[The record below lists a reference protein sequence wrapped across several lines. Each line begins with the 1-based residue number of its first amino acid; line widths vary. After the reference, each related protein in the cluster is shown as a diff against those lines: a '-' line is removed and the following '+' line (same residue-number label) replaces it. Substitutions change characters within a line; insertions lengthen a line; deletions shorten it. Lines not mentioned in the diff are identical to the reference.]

1 MQISAVW
8 RTVLDVTDAAALVLD
23 TDGRVVDVTEA
34 ALRLLGCGSAE
45 VRGAPWSEVVARLER
60 APGTAN
66 VALDRVSDW
75 PAASVSIGAF
85 RSPEPG
91 AVMLQARRM
100 RLDTEDGPRGLVA
113 LTCVQPDVEHGS
125 DGRCPEG
132 REHVRAL
139 LDGLAD
145 AVHIADLSGRFIEV
159 NEAACRRL
167 GYSRGEMLSMA
178 LTDILSPEYGSLLS
192 SRIADLMTDGHRVFE
207 TAHIRRDGTRI
218 PIEFSGRVIQYEGRP
233 VLFSVARD
241 ISGRRE
247 MEAILGSRDF
257 LRVLVDNLPV
267 AVFVKTVADRRYTL
281 WNHAAERISGTPAP
295 YVLGRRDEDFLA
307 PDLVARYRAA
317 EDEALRSRTVVTVPD
332 DVIGRRGRPP
342 MVLESMRGVLLDD
355 EGNPSA
361 IVGIAHD
368 ITESRAARDALSA
381 ANELLRSVLSGL
393 DQAVL
398 AVEPGSGA
406 IEDVNETA
414 VALLGYSAE
423 ELRGMGVTDL
433 LVDDAGGDRRRLRE
447 ALDGDLSRTLVS
459 RCRVRRKDGQVFPAE
474 HSVGP
479 ICIDGGTTQRLVC
492 VIRDVSER
500 QKTESGERL
509 AAVGQLAA
517 GVAHEFNNILAG
529 MMMRAETAEL
539 SRSEADFDR
548 LVAQVLKGAM
558 RGSEITR
565 RLAVFSGPIRMA
577 TGVVHLCNVLD
588 EALAQADGL
597 LRDAGVTLRR
607 VYEPDLPT
615 INGDR
620 RHLLQAVAGLLSNAC
635 HAMAEGGVL
644 TVEARRAADCPGGL
658 LVRVTDTGAGIP
670 AEDLPHVFEPFF
682 TTKGLLAGSD
692 VPGMGLG
699 LGVAHAI
706 VQAHGG
712 TVEVDSLPGR
722 GTVVELRLPAAEVS
736 ETEGLVADGSPA
748 PNGGGL
754 RT

>member
-1 MQISAVW
+1 MHIPAVW
-8 RTVLDVTDAAALVLD
+8 RTVLNITDAAALVLD
-23 TDGRVVDVTEA
+23 TDGMVVDATEA
-34 ALRLLGCGSAE
+34 ALRLLGCGSDE
-45 VRGAPWSEVVARLER
+45 VRGAPWSEVAARL
-60 APGTAN
+60 APAPETAIA
-66 VALDRVSDW
+66 ALGSVSDW
-75 PAASVSIGAF
+75 PAAPVAIGAF
-85 RSPEPG
+85 RSAGPG
-91 AVMLQARRM
+91 AVGLEARKV
-100 RLDTEDGPRGLVA
+100 RLDTEDGARGLVV
-113 LTCVQPDVEHGS
+113 LTCAGPDAEHGS

-167 GYSRGEMLSMA
+167 GYTRGEMLSMSLA
-178 LTDILSPEYGSLLS
+178 DILSPEYGSLLS

-207 TAHIRRDGTRI
+207 TAHVRKDGTRV

-281 WNHAAERISGTPAP
+281 WNHAAERISGTPAV
-295 YVLGRRDEDFLA
+295 YVLGRRDEDLLA

-317 EDEALRSRTVVTVPD
+317 EDEALRSRTVVMVPD
-332 DVIGRRGRPP
+332 DVIGRRGHPP

-355 EGNPSA
+355 EGHPSA
-361 IVGIAHD
+361 LVGIAHD
-368 ITESRAARDALSA
+368 ITEARAARDALRA

-398 AVEPGSGA
+398 TVEPGSGT

-414 VALLGYSAE
+414 VPLLGYSAE

-433 LVDDAGGDRRRLRE
+433 LVDDAGGDCRRLRE
-447 ALDGDLSRTLVS
+447 ALDGHLTRTLVS
-459 RCRVRRKDGQVFPAE
+459 RCRVRRKDGQVFAAE

-479 ICIDGGTTQRLVC
+479 ICVGGGTAQRLVC

-548 LVAQVLKGAM
+548 LVDQVLRGAM

-565 RLAVFSGPIRMA
+565 RLAAFSGPIRMA
-577 TGVVHLCNVLD
+577 TGAVHLCSVLD
-588 EALAQADGL
+588 EALAQANGL
-597 LRDAGVTLRR
+597 LRDAGVTVRR
-607 VYEPDLPT
+607 LYQSGLPT
-615 INGDR
+615 INGDLH
-620 RHLLQAVAGLLSNAC
+620 HLRQAVAGLISNAC
-635 HAMAEGGVL
+635 HAMADGGVL
-644 TVEARRAADCPGGL
+644 TVEARRSADGSGGL
-658 LVRVTDTGAGIP
+658 LVRVSDTGAGIP

-692 VPGMGLG
+692 VPGVGLG

-706 VQAHGG
+706 IQAHGG
-712 TVEVDSLPGR
+712 TLEVDSLPGR

-736 ETEGLVADGSPA
+736 DAAGPDACMGALLDA
-748 PNGGGL
+748 
-754 RT
+754 